1 MSRFLCQVSVSLTIV
16 LVFTAL
22 LLGST
27 PGIGFARPPRPDPYE
42 RLDVFARV
50 LHVIEQHYVDDIA
63 RGPMIDGA
71 IQGMLRTLDPHSSFM
86 SSEER
91 RDFELRTGGRFV
103 GIGIEIGI
111 QGDSL
116 RVIATIPG
124 GPAARAGLDSGDI
137 ILAVDD
143 HDVSRMSLDHL
154 FMALR
159 GEPGSTV
166 VLTIK
171 HPNLL
176 APKTYVIERG
186 LVQTDVV
193 VSRMLNGHYGYVMV
207 KSFGQ
212 GTADKVKAEIDK
224 LNRYVDGGLKGLV
237 LDLRKNPGGYLK
249 EGVDLAN
256 LFLKDGVITQ
266 TRGRTGNVIETY
278 KASSR
283 RHAFNMP
290 LAVLIDEGSA
300 SASEIVAGALQDHRR
315 AVIVGTTSF
324 GKASVQSMF
333 PLPDGSSLKLTIGKY
348 YTPNGHC
355 IQAIGITPD
364 IEVEAMVLTP
374 RPRPPQKREKDLE
387 RALQATPEATASLPA
402 DALDIQDDPAID
414 DLQLFTALG
423 QLRAREFILPAP

>member
-1 MSRFLCQVSVSLTIV
+1 MSASLTLV
-16 LVFTAL
+16 LVLSAL
-22 LLGST
+22 LLGVAPPS
-27 PGIGFARPPRPDPYE
+27 GFAKPPSPDPYE
-42 RLDVFARV
+42 RLDVFAKV
-50 LHVIEQHYVDDIA
+50 LNVIEQHYVDDIA

-116 RVIATIPG
+116 RIIATIPG
-124 GPAARAGLDSGDI
+124 GPAAKAGLDSGDV

-159 GEPGSTV
+159 GDPGSFVALTV
-166 VLTIK
+166 K

-186 LVQTDVV
+186 LVQTDIV
-193 VSRMLNGHYGYVMV
+193 VSRMLTEHYGYVMV
-207 KSFGQ
+207 RSFGH
-212 GTADKVKAEIDK
+212 GTADKVKSEIDK
-224 LNRYVDGGLKGLV
+224 LNSYVNGGLKGLV

-256 LFLKDGVITQ
+256 LFLKDGIITQ
-266 TRGRTGNVIETY
+266 TKGRSGVVIETY
-278 KASSR
+278 KASAR
-283 RHAFNMP
+283 RHAFDMP

-324 GKASVQSMF
+324 GKASVQNMF

-355 IQAIGITPD
+355 IQAIGIMPD
-364 IEVEAMVLTP
+364 IEVEAMALMP

-387 RALQATPEATASLPA
+387 RALQATSEDAASSPPPETFE
-402 DALDIQDDPAID
+402 IQDDPAID